1 MDISQKISEKNL
13 LGFGSNRIV
22 FDIGDG
28 KVLKVPYNNI
38 GLDSN
43 KLEYEY
49 YLKKPNIVAKIYSYE
64 NNLIIQEKL
73 TNVVTV
79 PYVHT
84 VQGTVKQYLE
94 EKGIQIDNTLLEEIL
109 NTKVQI
115 GTDANGN
122 WKFFDYEDAKFMNS
136 KDVPNS
142 FRMKNEDLNQF
153 WNYTNGKNVEKI
165 DKKCTFED
173 YFKNKT
179 RQKD

>member
-64 NNLIIQEKL
+64 NNF
-73 TNVVTV
+73 TNHNKTEY
-79 PYVHT
+79 PKISPQT
-84 VQGTVKQYLE
+84 QKNR
-94 EKGIQIDNTLLEEIL
+94 DNDRNFIL
-109 NTKVQI
+109 NFHFQVHFLIYLVSKIHQI
-115 GTDANGN
+115 LLV
-122 WKFFDYEDAKFMNS
+122 KY
-136 KDVPNS
+136 
-142 FRMKNEDLNQF
+142 L
-153 WNYTNGKNVEKI
+153 
-165 DKKCTFED
+165 
-173 YFKNKT
+173 
-179 RQKD
+179 

>member
-1 MDISQKISEKNL
+1 MDISKINENNL

-94 EKGIQIDNTLLEEIL
+94 EKGIQINSELLQEVL

-115 GTDANGN
+115 GTDLNGK

-142 FRMKNEDLNQF
+142 FRMKQEDLKNF
-153 WNYTNGKNVEKI
+153 WDYTNDQYIEKI